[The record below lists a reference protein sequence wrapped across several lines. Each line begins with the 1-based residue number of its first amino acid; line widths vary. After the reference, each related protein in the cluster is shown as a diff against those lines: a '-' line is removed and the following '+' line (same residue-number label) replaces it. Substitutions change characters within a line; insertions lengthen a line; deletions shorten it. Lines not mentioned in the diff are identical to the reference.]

1 MKITTIGLDLAK
13 TIFHLV
19 GIDHRGT
26 EQLKKKLRRS
36 QLLAYFAQLP
46 ACVVAMEACAGSNY
60 WYRQFKALGHTPRI
74 IATQRVKPYLDG
86 NKNDY
91 NDARAIAEAATRA
104 NMRFVTPKTHVQQEL
119 QTLLR
124 MREMQIDQRTALCNQ
139 MRSILAEQGLVAP
152 QGMTRLK
159 RVLAEALET
168 PDNGLT
174 PLLRELLA
182 DARERLRALEAGID
196 LLNRKLEAASRSVA
210 DVKLLQSI
218 PGYGPV
224 VASAMVS
231 AIGDGKAFRR
241 GRDVAASVGLVPRQ
255 FSTGGKTVL
264 LGISKRGDGYLRQVL
279 IHGARSV
286 ILQAAHKDDR
296 LSRWVTGLCE
306 RRGKNRATVAL
317 ANKLARIGWAV
328 LRRQTPY
335 CAVAA

>member
-1 MKITTIGLDLAK
+1 MKITTVGLDLAK

-19 GIDHRGT
+19 GFDHRGS
-26 EQLKKKLRRS
+26 EQLKKKLRRD
-36 QLLAYFAQLP
+36 QLLRYFAQLP
-46 ACVVAMEACAGSNY
+46 PCVVAMEACAGSNY
-60 WYRQFKALGHTPRI
+60 WYRQFKALGHTPKL

-91 NDARAIAEAATRA
+91 NDARAIAEAAVRP
-104 NMRFVTPKTHVQQEL
+104 NMRFVAAKTQVQQEL

-124 MREMQIDQRTALCNQ
+124 LRELQMEQRTALCNQ
-139 MRSILAEQGLVAP
+139 MRSILAEQGLVVS
-152 QGMTRLK
+152 QGVGRLK
-159 RVLAEALET
+159 QLLADALET
-168 PDNGLT
+168 PDNGLS

-182 DARERLRALEAGID
+182 QARERLLALEAGID
-196 LLNRKLEAASRSVA
+196 LLDRQLKTRSRTVD

-218 PGYGPV
+218 PGYGPI

-231 AIGDGKAFRR
+231 AIGNGQAFRR
-241 GRDVAASVGLVPRQ
+241 GRDVSASVGLVPRQ
-255 FSTGGKTVL
+255 YSTGGKNVL

-286 ILQAAHKDDR
+286 IQQAARKDDK
-296 LSRWVTGLCE
+296 LSRWVMALCE

-328 LRRQTPY
+328 LRHQTPY
-335 CAVAA
+335 SATAV